1 MKVPVFVR
9 ITIKLYLLLLAIYF
23 AFRVAL
29 LLLNLD
35 RVGETTTWEVFQA
48 FIMGV
53 RFDIVT
59 IGFVIAI
66 PTIILT
72 IFSFFGKKSRT
83 FEIIYTWVLTILFTI
98 TFGICA
104 ADIPYFDQFFDRFNI
119 TAFEWMATG
128 DSAFVFKMVWEEPTY
143 ILMMLPVLGAG
154 FVFWFFAN
162 RIMKRS
168 IGWESVNYVRYSI
181 YTVLLWGLVFIGM
194 RGRLNEKSPI
204 MVGTAYFCNNAMLNQ
219 LGLNPNFTLARSW
232 LDSKDPDNQKV
243 RFMSDEAAIALVQ
256 KNLGIENP
264 DPDFPIARTGDLFT
278 RGECFRSAQVSTPLR
293 SARNDEGP
301 VPSFR
306 PEPLGVAEKSPATDS
321 VSTDYNVIIVLME
334 GMSYNKTAHGSNTRN
349 LTPFLDSL
357 MCNSLS
363 FNNCYTSGTHTYCG
377 IYTTFTS
384 YPVVFR
390 NHALKRIPV
399 LQYDGIATTLQKN
412 GYQTAY
418 FTTHD
423 KEFDNVAGF
432 LTQNGVERIV
442 SQADYP
448 VSEVKTTLGVPDD
461 YMFRF
466 SMPIFDEM
474 ANNDRPFCAVMMTA
488 SDHGPYYVPEY
499 FTPTNDDVRYQ
510 ITEYADWSLRKFIEM
525 ASERPWFDNTLF
537 VFVADHG
544 AALDTDYSIPLSYF
558 HTPLVFYMPKHLQA
572 VESEAIASQM
582 DIFPTVMGILGKGY
596 VNNSFGI
603 DLQKEK
609 REYAYFMGD
618 DKYGVLDG
626 EWLLIN
632 KPSEEQVGLYRYVE
646 KDKKNYISEYPKMAE
661 EMKKYAESAWQ
672 VSDYQQNKKKT
683 KFLLHE

>member
-1 MKVPVFVR
+1 MKRIPVFVK
-9 ITIKLYLLLLAIYF
+9 ITVKLYLLLIAIYF

-35 RVGETTTWEVFQA
+35 RVGETTFWEVCQA

-72 IFSFFGKKSRT
+72 FFSFFGKKSRI
-83 FEIIYTWVLTILFTI
+83 FEQIYTWVLTVCFTI

-128 DSAFVFKMVWEEPTY
+128 DSVFVFKMIWEEPTY
-143 ILMMLPVLGAG
+143 ILMMLPVLACG
-154 FVFWFFAN
+154 FIFWFFAN
-162 RIMKRS
+162 RIIKRS
-168 IGWESVNYVRYSI
+168 TGWESVNYVHYGVA
-181 YTVLLWGLVFIGM
+181 TVLLWGLIFIGM

-204 MVGTAYFCNNAMLNQ
+204 MVGTAYFGNNAMLNQ
-219 LGLNPNFTLARSW
+219 LGLNPNFTLVRSW

-243 RFMSDEAAIALVQ
+243 RFMSDDAAIALVQ
-256 KNLGIENP
+256 KNFGIENP
-264 DPDFPIARTGDLFT
+264 NPEFPIAREVVGDSL
-278 RGECFRSAQVSTPLR
+278 S
-293 SARNDEGP
+293 N
-301 VPSFR
+301 
-306 PEPLGVAEKSPATDS
+306 
-321 VSTDYNVIIVLME
+321 DYNVIVVIME
-334 GMSYNKTAHGSNTRN
+334 GMSYNKTAHGGNTRN

-363 FNNCYTSGTHTYCG
+363 FNNCYTSGSHTYCG
-377 IYTTFTS
+377 IYTTLVS

-399 LQYDGIATTLQKN
+399 LQYDGIASTLQKN

-432 LTQNGVERIV
+432 LSQNGVERII

-461 YMFRF
+461 FMFRF
-466 SMPIFDEM
+466 AMPVFDEM
-474 ANNDRPFCAVMMTA
+474 ASNNRPFFAAMMTA
-488 SDHGPYYVPEY
+488 SDHGPYYLPDY
-499 FTPTNDDVRYQ
+499 FEPRSEDIKYQ
-510 ITEYADWSLRKFIEM
+510 ITEYADWSLRRFIEM
-525 ASERPWFDNTLF
+525 ASEKPWFDNTLF

-558 HTPLVFYMPKHLQA
+558 HSPLVFYMPKHLQA
-572 VESEAIASQM
+572 VENECIASQM
-582 DIFPTVMGILGKGY
+582 DIFPTMMGILGKSY
-596 VNNSFGI
+596 VNNTFGI
-603 DLQKEK
+603 DLLNGN
-609 REYAYFMGD
+609 RRYAYFMGD

-632 KPSEEQVGLYRYVE
+632 KPSEEQKGLYKYVE
-646 KDKKNYISEYPKMAE
+646 KEKKNYILEYPEIAN
-661 EMKKYAESAWQ
+661 EMQKYAESAWQ
-672 VSDYQQNKKKT
+672 LSEYQQDKKKT
-683 KFLLHE
+683 KFLSHE

>member
-1 MKVPVFVR
+1 MNRVPVFVR
-9 ITIKLYLLLLAIYF
+9 ITIKLYLLLLAFYF

-35 RVGETTTWEVFQA
+35 RVGETTAWEVTQA

-72 IFSFFGKKSRT
+72 VFSFFGKKSRL
-83 FEIIYTWVLTILFTI
+83 FEIIYTWVLTVCFTI

-168 IGWESVNYVRYSI
+168 TGWKSVSYVRYGI

-204 MVGTAYFCNNAMLNQ
+204 MVGTAYFGNNAMLNQ

-232 LDSKDPDNQKV
+232 LDSKNPDNQKV
-243 RFMSDEAAIALVQ
+243 RFMSDEAAIAMVQ

-264 DPDFPIARTGDLFT
+264 NEEFPIVR
-278 RGECFRSAQVSTPLR
+278 EVVS
-293 SARNDEGP
+293 
-301 VPSFR
+301 
-306 PEPLGVAEKSPATDS
+306 DS
-321 VSTDYNVIIVLME
+321 VSNDYNVIVVIME
-334 GMSYNKTAHGSNTRN
+334 GMSYNKTAHGGNTRN

-363 FNNCYTSGTHTYCG
+363 FNNCYTTGTHTYCG
-377 IYTTFTS
+377 IYSTFVS
-384 YPVVFR
+384 YPVIFR
-390 NHALKRIPV
+390 NMPLKRIPV
-399 LQYDGIATTLQKN
+399 LQYDGMAATLQKY

-432 LTQNGVERIV
+432 LSQNGVERIV

-466 SMPIFDEM
+466 AMPVFDEM
-474 ANNDRPFCAVMMTA
+474 ASNGRPFCATMMTA
-488 SDHGPYYVPEY
+488 SDHGPYYLPDY
-499 FTPTNDDVRYQ
+499 FEPRSEELKYQ
-510 ITEYADWSLRKFIEM
+510 ITEYADWSLRRFIAM
-525 ASERPWFDNTLF
+525 ASEKSWFDNTLF

-572 VESEAIASQM
+572 VENEAIASQM

-603 DLQKEK
+603 DLRKEN
-609 REYAYFMGD
+609 RRYAYFMGD
-618 DKYGVLDG
+618 DKYGVLDHD
-626 EWLLIN
+626 WLLIN
-632 KPSEEQVGLYRYVE
+632 KPSEEQVGLYKYVD
-646 KDKKNYISEYPKMAE
+646 KDKKNYISDYPEVAE
-661 EMKKYAESAWQ
+661 EMKMYGESAWQ
-672 VSDYQQNKKKT
+672 VDEYQQDKKKI
-683 KFLLHE
+683 KFLSHE

>member
-1 MKVPVFVR
+1 MKRIPVFVT
-9 ITIKLYLLLLAIYF
+9 ITFKLYVLLIAIYT
-23 AFRVAL
+23 AFRIAL

-35 RVGETTTWEVFQA
+35 RVGSTTTWEVVQA

-72 IFSFFGKKSRT
+72 IFSFFGKKSRL
-83 FEIIYTWVLTILFTI
+83 FELIYTWVLTICFTI

-128 DSAFVFKMVWEEPTY
+128 DSAFVFKMIFEEPTY
-143 ILMMLPVLGAG
+143 ILMMLPVLASG

-162 RIMKRS
+162 KIMKS
-168 IGWESVNYVRYSI
+168 STGWESVNYVQYGI
-181 YTVLLWGLVFIGM
+181 YTVLLWVLVFIGM

-204 MVGTAYFCNNAMLNQ
+204 MVGTAYFGNNAMLNQ

-264 DPDFPIARTGDLFT
+264 DEDFPIARTIAT
-278 RGECFRSAQVSTPLR
+278 ECDP
-293 SARNDEGP
+293 NN
-301 VPSFR
+301 
-306 PEPLGVAEKSPATDS
+306 
-321 VSTDYNVIIVLME
+321 YNVIVVIME
-334 GMSYNKTAHGSNTRN
+334 GMSYNKTAHGGNTRN

-357 MCNSLS
+357 MDNSLS
-363 FNNCYTSGTHTYCG
+363 FSNCYTSGTHTYCG

-384 YPVVFR
+384 YPVIFR

-399 LQYDGIATTLQKN
+399 LQYDGIASTLQKN

-432 LTQNGVERIV
+432 LSQNGVERII

-448 VSEVKTTLGVPDD
+448 ISEVKTTLGVPDD
-461 YMFRF
+461 YMFRY
-466 SMPIFDEM
+466 SMGVFDEM
-474 ANNDRPFCAVMMTA
+474 ASKDRPFFAAMMTA
-488 SDHGPYYVPEY
+488 SDHGPYYLPDY
-499 FTPTNDDVRYQ
+499 FEPRSTEIKYQ
-510 ITEYADWSLRKFIEM
+510 ITEYADWSLRRFVEL
-525 ASERPWFDNTLF
+525 ASEKPWFDNTLF

-544 AALDTDYSIPLSYF
+544 ASMDSRYSIPLSYF
-558 HTPLVFYMPKHLQA
+558 HTPLVFYMPKNLQP
-572 VESEAIASQM
+572 VENKSIASQM
-582 DIFPTVMGILGKGY
+582 DLFPTVMGILGKSY
-596 VNNSFGI
+596 VNNSLGI
-603 DLQKEK
+603 DLLSES
-609 REYAYFMGD
+609 RRYAYFMGD
-618 DKYGVLDG
+618 DKYGVIDG
-626 EWLLIN
+626 EWLFIN

-646 KDKKNYISEYPKMAE
+646 KEKKNYVYEYPEIAK
-661 EMKKYAESAWQ
+661 EMQNYGESAWQ
-672 VSDYQQNKKKT
+672 VSEYQQDKKKT
-683 KFLLHE
+683 KFLSHE

>member
-1 MKVPVFVR
+1 MRRLPVFVK
-9 ITIKLYLLLLAIYF
+9 ITVKLYLLLIAIYT

-35 RVGETTTWEVFQA
+35 RVGSTTTWEVLQA

-66 PTIILT
+66 PTIILI

-83 FEIIYTWVLTILFTI
+83 FELVYTWVLTICFTI

-143 ILMMLPVLGAG
+143 ILMMLPVLASG

-168 IGWESVNYVRYSI
+168 TGWESVGYVRNSI
-181 YTVLLWGLVFIGM
+181 YTLLLGGLIFIGM

-232 LDSKDPDNQKV
+232 LDAKDPDNQKV
-243 RFMSDEAAIALVQ
+243 VFMSDDAAIAIVQ

-264 DPDFPIARTGDLFT
+264 YPDFPIAR
-278 RGECFRSAQVSTPLR
+278 EIVS
-293 SARNDEGP
+293 
-301 VPSFR
+301 
-306 PEPLGVAEKSPATDS
+306 DS
-321 VSTDYNVIIVLME
+321 VSNDYNVIVVIME
-334 GMSYNKTAHGSNTRN
+334 GMSYNKTAHGGNTRN
-349 LTPFLDSL
+349 LTPFLDEL
-357 MCNSLS
+357 MDKSLS

-384 YPVVFR
+384 YPVIFR

-399 LQYDGIATTLQKN
+399 LQYDGIAATLQKN

-432 LTQNGVERIV
+432 LSQNGVERII

-461 YMFRF
+461 YLFRF
-466 SMPIFDEM
+466 AMPVFDEM
-474 ANNDRPFCAVMMTA
+474 ASSDRPFCAVMMTA
-488 SDHGPYYVPEY
+488 SDHGPFYIPDY
-499 FTPTNDDVRYQ
+499 FEPRSDEVKYQ
-510 ITEYADWSLRKFIEM
+510 ITEYADWSLRRFIEM
-525 ASERPWFDNTLF
+525 AQEKPWFDNTLF

-572 VESEAIASQM
+572 VENEAIASQM
-582 DIFPTVMGILGKGY
+582 DVFPTVMGILGKGY

-603 DLQKEK
+603 DLQKGK
-609 REYAYFMGD
+609 RRYAYFMGD

-632 KPSEEQVGLYRYVE
+632 KPSEEQVGLYRYLE
-646 KDKKNYISEYPKMAE
+646 KDKKNYVSEYPEVAE
-661 EMKKYAESAWQ
+661 DMKKYAESSWQ
-672 VSDYQQNKKKT
+672 VSDYQQDKKKV

>member
-1 MKVPVFVR
+1 MKRIPVFVK
-9 ITIKLYLLLLAIYF
+9 ITVKLYLLLIAIYF
-23 AFRVAL
+23 AFRVTL
-29 LLLNLD
+29 LLLNIN
-35 RVGETTTWEVFQA
+35 RVGETTAWEVLQA

-66 PTIILT
+66 PTMILTAFSFLGRKNRLFEKIYTWILT
-72 IFSFFGKKSRT
+72 IC
-83 FEIIYTWVLTILFTI
+83 FTI

-119 TAFEWMATG
+119 TAFEWISTG

-143 ILMMLPVLGAG
+143 ILMMLPVLGCG
-154 FVFWFFAN
+154 FVFWYFAN
-162 RIMKRS
+162 KILKNS
-168 IGWESVNYVRYSI
+168 KDWESVSYVRYGV

-204 MVGTAYFCNNAMLNQ
+204 MVGTAYFGNNAMLNQ

-243 RFMSDEAAIALVQ
+243 KFMSDEVAIKNMQ
-256 KNLGIENP
+256 KYFGIENP
-264 DPDFPIARTGDLFT
+264 NEDFPVAREIVNE
-278 RGECFRSAQVSTPLR
+278 GES
-293 SARNDEGP
+293 N
-301 VPSFR
+301 
-306 PEPLGVAEKSPATDS
+306 
-321 VSTDYNVIIVLME
+321 DYNVIVVIME
-334 GMSYNKTAHGSNTRN
+334 GMSYNKTAHGGNTRN

-357 MCNSLS
+357 MDKSLS
-363 FNNCYTSGTHTYCG
+363 FSNCYTTGTHTYCG
-377 IYTTFTS
+377 IYSTMVS
-384 YPVVFR
+384 YPVIFR

-399 LQYDGIATTLQKN
+399 LQYDGIAATLQRA

-432 LTQNGVERIV
+432 LSQNGVERII

-448 VSEVKTTLGVPDD
+448 VGEVKTTLGVPDD

-466 SMPIFDEM
+466 SMPVFDEM
-474 ANNDRPFCAVMMTA
+474 ASNGRPFFAAMMTA
-488 SDHGPYYVPEY
+488 SDHGPFYIPDY
-499 FTPTNDDVRYQ
+499 FKPRNDDVRYQ

-525 ASERPWFDNTLF
+525 ASEKPWFDNTLF

-544 AALDTDYSIPLSYF
+544 ASLDSDYSIPLSYF
-558 HTPLVFYMPKHLQA
+558 HSPLVFYMPNVLQSLENEN
-572 VESEAIASQM
+572 VASQM
-582 DIFPTVMGILGKGY
+582 DVFPTVMGILGKSY
-596 VNNSFGI
+596 VNNTFGI
-603 DLQKEK
+603 DLQ
-609 REYAYFMGD
+609 RESRPYVYFMGD

-632 KPSEEQVGLYRYVE
+632 KPGEEQIGLYRYKE
-646 KDKKNYISEYPKMAE
+646 KDKKNRIYEEPERAE
-661 EMKKYAESAWQ
+661 EMKKYGESAWQ

-683 KFLLHE
+683 KFLLSE

>member
-1 MKVPVFVR
+1 MIQMKKVPVFVK
-9 ITIKLYLLLLAIYF
+9 ITVKLYLLLIALYT

-35 RVGETTTWEVFQA
+35 RVGETTFWEVFQA
-48 FIMGV
+48 FVMGV

-72 IFSFFGKKSRT
+72 IFSFFGKKSRL
-83 FEIIYTWVLTILFTI
+83 FEQIYTIVLTVCFTI

-128 DSAFVFKMVWEEPTY
+128 DSAFVFKMVFEEPTY

-154 FVFWFFAN
+154 FVFWYFAN
-162 RIMKRS
+162 KILKNS
-168 IGWESVNYVRYSI
+168 TGWESVYYGYYGI

-204 MVGTAYFCNNAMLNQ
+204 MVGTAYFGNNAMLNQ
-219 LGLNPNFTLARSW
+219 LGLNPNFTLVRSW

-243 RFMSDEAAIALVQ
+243 KFMSDDVAIANMQ
-256 KNLGIENP
+256 NYLGIENP
-264 DPDFPIARTGDLFT
+264 NADFPIAREVISD
-278 RGECFRSAQVSTPLR
+278 GES
-293 SARNDEGP
+293 N
-301 VPSFR
+301 
-306 PEPLGVAEKSPATDS
+306 
-321 VSTDYNVIIVLME
+321 DYNVIVVIME
-334 GMSYNKTAHGSNTRN
+334 GMSYNKTAHGGNTQD
-349 LTPFLDSL
+349 LTPFLDYL
-357 MCNSLS
+357 MDNSLS
-363 FNNCYTSGTHTYCG
+363 FNNCYTTGTHTYCG
-377 IYTTFTS
+377 IYSTSVS
-384 YPVVFR
+384 YPVIFR

-399 LQYDGIATTLQKN
+399 LQYDGLAATLQKN

-432 LTQNGVERIV
+432 LSQNGIERIV

-466 SMPIFDEM
+466 AMPIFDEM
-474 ANNDRPFCAVMMTA
+474 ASKNKPFCATMMTA
-488 SDHGPYYVPEY
+488 SDHGPYYLPDY
-499 FTPTNDDVRYQ
+499 FKPKNTELKYQ
-510 ITEYADWSLRKFIEM
+510 ITEYADWSLRRFIEM
-525 ASERPWFDNTLF
+525 ASEKPWFDNTLF

-558 HTPLVFYMPKHLQA
+558 HSPLVFYMPKHLQSI
-572 VESEAIASQM
+572 ESECVASQM
-582 DIFPTVMGILGKGY
+582 DVFPTVMGILGKSY
-596 VNNSFGI
+596 VNNTFGI
-603 DLQKEK
+603 DLRKEK
-609 REYAYFMGD
+609 RRYAYFMGD

-632 KPSEEQVGLYRYVE
+632 KPSEDQIGLYKYVE
-646 KDKKNYISEYPKMAE
+646 KEKKNYISEYPDIAQ
-661 EMKKYAESAWQ
+661 EMQKYGESAWQ
-672 VSDYQQNKKKT
+672 VSEYQQDKKKT